1 MKNNNGF
8 TLIELMVVISIIGMM
23 LVVALPN
30 VQGFLNN
37 DDSDEVFRTIIKNIK
52 LLKQTS
58 VRDQLNYTMNID
70 SESNLLWVS
79 SDGQSDEDLMSAKNN
94 GYTLPED
101 IWFSDVIFPGDSGL
115 PAFSYKINFYGRG
128 YSDRAII
135 HLKDNEENEYSFVVE
150 PFLSKVNFYE
160 KNVTFEDQ

>member
-1 MKNNNGF
+1 MSYEF
-8 TLIELMVVISIIGMM
+8 LI
-23 LVVALPN
+23 
-30 VQGFLNN
+30 
-37 DDSDEVFRTIIKNIK
+37 
-52 LLKQTS
+52 
-58 VRDQLNYTMNID
+58 
-70 SESNLLWVS
+70 
-79 SDGQSDEDLMSAKNN
+79 SAKKNV
-94 GYTLPED
+94 YRLPEE
-101 IWFSDVIFPGDSGL
+101 IWFSDVIFPGDNSL